1 MVDSVD
7 RLVTEAEQLCE
18 AATEG
23 PWEVEQNGWTVTA
36 PHANVAGMHD
46 GKDDSHYRGGP
57 TGQGEPNATFI
68 ARARTLVPEL
78 ASALRGVVEERDRLR
93 AVVQQAAT
101 TPYENYSP
109 ERNRVALHRIVTAA
123 RDAIAAAEGA
133 NDRARAALAGP
144 ETKGGE

>member
-93 AVVQQAAT
+93 ALLEDAEPHPFMDSTEA
-101 TPYENYSP
+101 N
-109 ERNRVALHRIVTAA
+109 AWWAA
-123 RDAIAAAEGA
+123 R
-133 NDRARAALAGP
+133 RAALAGP
-144 ETKGGE
+144 ENPMEER